1 MKFATESKGSI
12 SKVDNLYDRMD
23 VKQKNALK
31 SQAFR
36 QAKFNMPHF
45 KKERFD
51 INNKFEFGEF
61 SADKTNKIL

>member
-12 SKVDNLYDRMD
+12 FKVDNLYDRMI

-31 SQAFR
+31 CQVFR

-45 KKERFD
+45 KKQRFD
-51 INNKFEFGEF
+51 LNHYFEFGEF

>member
-31 SQAFR
+31 SYAFR
-36 QAKFNMPHF
+36 QAKFNMPH
-45 KKERFD
+45 
-51 INNKFEFGEF
+51 
-61 SADKTNKIL
+61 

>member
-31 SQAFR
+31 S
-36 QAKFNMPHF
+36 
-45 KKERFD
+45 
-51 INNKFEFGEF
+51 
-61 SADKTNKIL
+61 